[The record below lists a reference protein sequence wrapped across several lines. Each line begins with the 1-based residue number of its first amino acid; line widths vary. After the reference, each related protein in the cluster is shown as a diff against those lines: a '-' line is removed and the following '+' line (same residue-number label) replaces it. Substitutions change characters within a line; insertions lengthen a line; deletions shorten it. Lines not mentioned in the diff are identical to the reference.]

1 MTLSKLLVSVPVSK
15 MFQTLYG
22 KMVVTHET
30 EVNHVQSDS
39 RKVGRNDMFVAIR
52 GTGLDG
58 NQYITQAITN
68 GAKVVVTD
76 NDTAVPDSYF
86 MHAGVVKVVVAD
98 ARIALA
104 QIAKNYF
111 GNSSKSLEKIGI
123 TGTNGKTTCSFL
135 TCTLMESKG
144 KSGLIGTI
152 EYRIGRERFPAS
164 HTTPDSLELQQLFTR
179 MVSEGCISCVME
191 VSSHALHQHRV
202 LGIEY
207 QVGVFTNLTQ
217 DHLDYH
223 RTMDEY
229 FLAKKMLFD
238 SLPKSSTAVINI
250 DDEWGRKL
258 SQTVS
263 CTKLSYGTGSDAELR
278 ASNISLSV
286 SGTSFQLEFGT
297 TSFTIQTPLV
307 GRFNVY
313 NALASIG
320 AGYAMGISFDEIQK
334 RFSTM
339 QPVPGRF
346 EQIQSPMGW
355 TAIVD
360 YAHTPDALEKALR
373 AIHDVSGQ
381 NRKGKIITVFGCGG
395 NRDVTKRPKMARVAS
410 ELSDVVIVTSDNPRF
425 EEPEMIIDQV
435 MEGILLQKQTIREA
449 DRAGAISLALHLAKE
464 NDIILI
470 AGKGHEDYQIIGDK
484 KHPFSDKQRVLEY
497 IGKEN

>member
-1 MTLSKLLVSVPVSK
+1 MNLSKLLVGVPVTK

-30 EVNHVQSDS
+30 EVNNVRSDS
-39 RKVGRNDMFVAIR
+39 RKVERNDLFVAIR
-52 GTGLDG
+52 GSDRDG
-58 NQYITQAITN
+58 NQYITQAISN
-68 GAKVVVTD
+68 GAKVIVTD
-76 NDTAVPDSYF
+76 SDSAIPDSYF

-98 ARIALA
+98 ARIAFA
-104 QIAKNYF
+104 QITSNYF
-111 GNSSKSLEKIGI
+111 GNPSSLLEKIGI

-135 TCTLMESKG
+135 SNFIMELKG

-152 EYRIGRERFPAS
+152 EYRIGNKRLPAT
-164 HTTPDSLELQQLFTR
+164 HTTPDSFELQQLFAS
-179 MVSEGCISCVME
+179 MVNDGCTSCVME

-202 LGIEY
+202 HGIDY

-258 SQTVS
+258 YQTVS
-263 CTKLSYGTGSDAELR
+263 CKKLSYGNGSDAELR
-278 ASNISLSV
+278 ASNITLSV

-297 TSFTIQTPLV
+297 SSMTIQTPLV

-320 AGYAMGISFDEIQK
+320 VGYTMGISFDEIQK
-334 RFSTM
+334 RFLTM

-346 EQIQSPMGW
+346 EQIQSPKGW

-360 YAHTPDALEKALR
+360 YAHTPDALEKALK

-395 NRDVTKRPKMARVAS
+395 NRDATKRPKMARVAS

-425 EEPEMIIDQV
+425 EEPEMIIDQT
-435 MEGILLQKQTIREA
+435 MEGILPQKNTIREA

-464 NDIILI
+464 HDIILI

-484 KHPFSDKQRVLEY
+484 KYPFSDRQQVLEY
-497 IGKEN
+497 MEREQ